1 MWEKDCSDPDEK
13 RIGYLVDAP
22 QETHHSM
29 KGVSMSSDKIEKKL
43 PDEILDL
50 IEAEALA
57 KGINKQD
64 AIANLISAV
73 KETELGDEIKKLKK
87 ERESLEKQRDE
98 DKKEIKFLREEVSKF
113 SLGLTTLAGTIGE
126 VKNSGEQ
133 SAILTLTDQ
142 INSLSTE
149 ISKLKE
155 SSSKEEMT
163 VIEKNLP
170 LIMVSV
176 LAALLLIYL
185 IASKVLA

>member
-1 MWEKDCSDPDEK
+1 
-13 RIGYLVDAP
+13 
-22 QETHHSM
+22 
-29 KGVSMSSDKIEKKL
+29 MSSDKIEKKL

-64 AIANLISAV
+64 AIANLISLV

-87 ERESLEKQRDE
+87 ERDLFEKQRDE

-113 SLGLTTLAGTIGE
+113 SVGLTSLAGSIGDA
-126 VKNSGEQ
+126 KNSGEQ
-133 SAILTLTDQ
+133 PAIISLTEQ
-142 INSLSTE
+142 IHSLSAE